1 MEQGKDTDTITGLGK
16 IQTTGDLE
24 QGCQHSDRDKG
35 LIGVSGEQMRHEGD
49 ERANPASHGDNAE
62 KEELGNGLAE

>member
-1 MEQGKDTDTITGLGK
+1 MEQGKDTDMNAGLGK

-24 QGCQHSDRDKG
+24 QGCQWSDRDKG
-35 LIGVSGEQMRHEGD
+35 PTGVSREQMKHEGD
-49 ERANPASHGDNAE
+49 ERANTGSYGGKAE